1 MVSVYE
7 VHALLQ
13 VIAFGVLF
21 PTGALIAAFRESIG
35 ESWRKWH
42 VGIQLTAVALV
53 FVAVTIVH
61 IGDGKKGEKEEDKQK
76 KEKQTDSR
84 WLRFHKIVGPIVVL
98 LILVQLVWA
107 FLARRLVEWGTW
119 LHIHMLLSGAIITLG
134 LANIYIGWRMTRMH

>member
-1 MVSVYE
+1 MVSVSVYE

-61 IGDGKKGEKEEDKQK
+61 LGDGKKEKEDDKK
-76 KEKQTDSR
+76 NKTTDTTN

-107 FLARRLVEWGTW
+107 FFARQLVVWGTW

-134 LANIYIGWRMTRMH
+134 LANVYIGWRMTRVH